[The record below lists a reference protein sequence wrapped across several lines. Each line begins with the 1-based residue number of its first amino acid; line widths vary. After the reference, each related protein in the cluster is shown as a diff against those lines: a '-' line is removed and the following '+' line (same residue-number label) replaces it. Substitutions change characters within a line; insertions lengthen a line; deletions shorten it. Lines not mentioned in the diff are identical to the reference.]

1 MSREDSRKGLLKFM
15 GKAIKYEG
23 VVKAVNDKKV
33 LLIDVS
39 QFGKTKILAQH
50 LWIDKTTGVTI
61 GSRVMFSAIAGSYLD
76 SYGIRKYNLYSIRNL
91 APYDTTHEE
100 VLHDVKNYRRRK

>member
-1 MSREDSRKGLLKFM
+1 M

-23 VVKAVNDKKV
+23 VVGEIKEKKIV
-33 LLIDVS
+33 LIDVS

-50 LWIDKTTGVTI
+50 LWIDKTTGIPIII